1 MDFRILA
8 VAAKD
13 VKILHRDR
21 MAFAMLLGMPI
32 ILIVVLSFA
41 LKSEF
46 EEGALALDLP
56 VIDYDASPQSQRLTQ
71 LLSET
76 EGVTIDNKQPE
87 DEQNLRE
94 QVKDGDYLAALIIP
108 DGFAGSLD
116 RPGEAS
122 LTLLLDPSETQ
133 SQGIVRS
140 VVLGA
145 AESVASDQG
154 ADPAAATGNVSLD
167 MQLTGA
173 SQEPDVYEQNVP
185 GYAILAAFFMTMFV
199 AGGILAERFLGT
211 FRRLLAMPVSRFTV
225 FAGKLLAA
233 FTVGVVQM
241 TLLFAFG
248 FAVFGLHL
256 GDQPLGLVPITVGV
270 VAAATGL
277 GVLIAGF
284 ARTDQQATAFGTLV
298 VLTMAALGGSMVPR
312 FIMPDTMQTIGL
324 ITPHAWAIEGY
335 HDIIVRDQGVVDIL
349 PTFAA
354 LLAFA
359 AVFFAVGVARFR
371 YQFAD

>member
-1 MDFRILA
+1 MDLRFLT

-13 VKILHRDR
+13 IKILLRDR

-32 ILIVVLSFA
+32 ILIVILSFA

-46 EEGALALDLP
+46 EEGALELELP
-56 VIDYDASPQSQRLTQ
+56 VIDRDESAASERLAG
-71 LLSET
+71 LLQET
-76 EGVTIDNKQPE
+76 EGVSIQHRAPE
-87 DEQNLRE
+87 DEEKLRD
-94 QVKDGDYLAALIIP
+94 QVRDGDYLAALLIP
-108 DGFAGSLD
+108 EGFADEL
-116 RPGEAS
+116 GES
-122 LTLLLDPSETQ
+122 GGEQLTLLFDPSEA
-133 SQGIVRS
+133 SSEGIVRT
-140 VVLGA
+140 VV
-145 AESVASDQG
+145 ESAVER
-154 ADPAAATGNVSLD
+154 AAAGETGDSSGTGANVATEF
-167 MQLTGA
+167 TGA

-211 FRRLLAMPVSRFTV
+211 FRRLQAMPVSRGAV
-225 FAGKLLAA
+225 FLGKVLAA
-233 FTVGVVQM
+233 FSVGVVQM

-248 FAVFGLHL
+248 FVVFGLHL

-284 ARTDQQATAFGTLV
+284 ARTDQQATAFGTLI
-298 VLTMAALGGSMVPR
+298 VLTLAALGGSMVPR
-312 FIMPDTMQTIGL
+312 FIMPDAMQTIGL

-335 HDIIVRDQGVVDIL
+335 HDVIVRDEGIVEVL
-349 PTFAA
+349 PSFAA
-354 LLAFA
+354 LLGFA
-359 AVFFAVGVARFR
+359 AVFFAIGVSRFR

>member
-1 MDFRILA
+1 MDLRFLT

-13 VKILHRDR
+13 IKILLRDR

-32 ILIVVLSFA
+32 MLIVILSFA
-41 LKSEF
+41 LKSQF
-46 EEGALALDLP
+46 EAGALELKLP
-56 VIDYDASPQSQRLTQ
+56 TVDRDASASSDRLVQ
-71 LLSET
+71 LLRET
-76 EGVTIDNKQPE
+76 EGVTVDLKPVE
-87 DEQNLRE
+87 AEQRLRE
-94 QVKDGDYLAALIIP
+94 QVRDGDYLAALVIPEGFAVSLDLP
-108 DGFAGSLD
+108 DG
-116 RPGEAS
+116 GE
-122 LTLLLDPSETQ
+122 LTLLVDPGETG

-145 AESVASDQG
+145 VERLVSSEAPDPRG
-154 ADPAAATGNVSLD
+154 AAVSID
-167 MQLTGA
+167 TQFTGA
-173 SQEPDVYEQNVP
+173 SEDPDVYEQNVP

-199 AGGILAERFLGT
+199 AGSILAERFLGT
-211 FRRLLAMPVSRFTV
+211 FRRLQAMPISRVAV
-225 FAGKLLAA
+225 FSGKLLAG
-233 FTVGVVQM
+233 FSVGVVQM

-248 FAVFGLHL
+248 FAVFGLSL
-256 GDQPLGLVPITVGV
+256 GDQPLGLIPVTIGV

-284 ARTDQQATAFGTLV
+284 ARTDQQATAFGTLI

-335 HDIIVRDQGVVDIL
+335 HDIIVRDQGLVDIL
-349 PTFAA
+349 PTFAV
-354 LLAFA
+354 LLGFA
-359 AVFFAVGVARFR
+359 VVFFTVGVARFR